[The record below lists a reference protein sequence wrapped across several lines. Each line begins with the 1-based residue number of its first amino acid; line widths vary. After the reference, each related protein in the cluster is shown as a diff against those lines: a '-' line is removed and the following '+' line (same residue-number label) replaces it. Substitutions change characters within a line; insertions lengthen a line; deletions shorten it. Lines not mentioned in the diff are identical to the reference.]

1 MDVQITGAKILFNIG
16 GVVITETVV
25 NTWIVMLLLTLF
37 CFIITRN
44 LKVRPTS
51 RRQLIAEFIVKTFNN
66 LVKGNM
72 LPQFSNYAPL
82 VAGVMLMSALCSLSG
97 LTGIYA
103 PTADLSTLIAWAVVV
118 FVLITYNKIKYGGL
132 GGYLKGYLEPIPV
145 MLPINI
151 ISEIATP
158 VSMAFRHFGNV
169 ASGVVV
175 MTLLNGAM
183 GAFSKMLF
191 GAIPGE
197 VGGLLS
203 QIPLLRVGVPA
214 IFSLYFDVF
223 SGCIQAFLFSMLTMA
238 YVSSAA
244 ASE

>member
-1 MDVQITGAKILFNIG
+1 MNVEITGAKVLFNIG
-16 GVVITETVV
+16 GIVITETVV
-25 NTWIVMLLLTLF
+25 NTWIVMLLITLF

-51 RRQLIAEFIVKTFNN
+51 RRQLIAEFIVKTINK

-72 LPQFSNYAPL
+72 GDKFSAYSPL
-82 VAGVMLMSALCSLSG
+82 IAGVMLMSALCSLSG

-118 FVLITYNKIKYGGL
+118 FILITFNKIKYGGF

-151 ISEIATP
+151 ISEVATP

-175 MTLLNGAM
+175 MTLVNGAM
-183 GAFSKMLF
+183 SAASQGLL
-191 GAIPGE
+191 GLIPGAL
-197 VGGLLS
+197 GDTLS
-203 QIPLLRVGVPA
+203 QIPLLRVGLPA
-214 IFSLYFDVF
+214 ILSLYFDVF